1 MDCGFEFGEFKK
13 LVISMREVDNGFDN
27 FLSQFL
33 LREALNILSETKKR
47 TPVDTGALRSTW
59 QITKVRVRGTSF
71 SVEVYNAMSYASYIE
86 FGTYDF
92 KSPVPD
98 FISVGKRTA
107 RVKKAVNSRPYIR
120 KLKKDGKGIKPFFM
134 VTVPINKASQ
144 TMPRRFQL
152 EFYNYMLQNGV
163 GR

>member
-1 MDCGFEFGEFKK
+1 MDCGFEFEEFKK
-13 LVISMREVDNGFDN
+13 LVTSMREVDEGFDK
-27 FLSQFL
+27 FLKQFL

-59 QITKVRVRGTSF
+59 QVTKVRVRGTSF
-71 SVEVYNAMSYASYIE
+71 SVEVYNTMAYASYIE

-98 FISVGKRTA
+98 FINVGKRSPK
-107 RVKKAVNSRPYIR
+107 VKKTVNSRPYIR
-120 KLKKDGKGIKPFFM
+120 KFKKDGKGIKPFFM

-144 TMPRRFQL
+144 QMPRKFQL
-152 EFYNYMLQNGV
+152 SFNNYLAGKGV